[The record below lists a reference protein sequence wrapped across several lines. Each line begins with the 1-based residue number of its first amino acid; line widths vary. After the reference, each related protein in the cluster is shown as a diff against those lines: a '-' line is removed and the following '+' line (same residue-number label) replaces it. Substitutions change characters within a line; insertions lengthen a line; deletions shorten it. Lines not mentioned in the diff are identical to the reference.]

1 MFALTAQQDRFG
13 TRNGRGAK
21 ERNVR
26 LEMAYVNSRS
36 ATVSISDRFG
46 AIVKLVKEAIEHRH
60 IYSTTVN
67 ELSNLSDRDLA
78 DMGISRLAITDV
90 AREAAYSK

>member
-1 MFALTAQQDRFG
+1 
-13 TRNGRGAK
+13 
-21 ERNVR
+21 
-26 LEMAYVNSRS
+26 MAYVNSRS

-46 AIVKLVKEAIEHRH
+46 ALVKLVKEAIERRQ
-60 IYSTTVN
+60 IYATTVA
-67 ELSNLSDRDLA
+67 ELSSLSDRDLT